1 MNYQENKHMS
11 KEETLIITGANR
23 GIGTATA
30 LAFAKA
36 GYRIAMVNRS
46 QADESLLEAIRDYGV
61 EVREYLADV
70 SDFDLTSQ
78 VVKAIHKDF
87 GQVDVLVNNA
97 GITKDSLLIR
107 MSEEDFDQV
116 IDVNLKGSF
125 NLIRHVSKI
134 MLKQRRGA
142 IINVSSLSGIIG
154 NIGQANYSASKAGL
168 IGLTRS
174 AARELASR
182 QITVNAV
189 APGFISSDM
198 TDKLSDKTKEA
209 MLDEIPLKRFG
220 EQEEVAEA
228 ILFLAN
234 SKYITGTTLEING
247 GLNMN

>member
-1 MNYQENKHMS
+1 MS

-36 GYRIAMVNRS
+36 GYHIAMVNRS
-46 QADESLLEAIRDYGV
+46 QADESVLEAIRDYGV

-87 GQVDVLVNNA
+87 GRVDVLVNNA

-154 NIGQANYSASKAGL
+154 NVGQANYSASKAAL

-182 QITVNAV
+182 HITVNAV

-234 SKYITGTTLEING
+234 NKYITGTTLEING

>member
-1 MNYQENKHMS
+1 MS
-11 KEETLIITGANR
+11 KKETLIITGANR
-23 GIGTATA
+23 GIGASTAV
-30 LAFAKA
+30 AFAKA
-36 GYRIAMVNRS
+36 GYQIAMVNRS
-46 QADESLLEAIRDYGV
+46 QADESLLETIRDCGV
-61 EVREYLADV
+61 DVREYLADV

-87 GQVDVLVNNA
+87 GRVDVLVNNA

-107 MSEEDFDQV
+107 MSEEAFDQV

-182 QITVNAV
+182 HITVNAV

-198 TDKLSDKTKEA
+198 TDQLSNKTKEA
-209 MLDEIPLKRFG
+209 MLEEIPLKRFG

-228 ILFLAN
+228 ILFLATN
-234 SKYITGTTLEING
+234 QYITGTTLEING

>member
-1 MNYQENKHMS
+1 MS

-125 NLIRHVSKI
+125 NLIRQVSKI

>member
-1 MNYQENKHMS
+1 
-11 KEETLIITGANR
+11 
-23 GIGTATA
+23 
-30 LAFAKA
+30 
-36 GYRIAMVNRS
+36 
-46 QADESLLEAIRDYGV
+46 
-61 EVREYLADV
+61 
-70 SDFDLTSQ
+70 
-78 VVKAIHKDF
+78 
-87 GQVDVLVNNA
+87 
-97 GITKDSLLIR
+97 
-107 MSEEDFDQV
+107 
-116 IDVNLKGSF
+116 
-125 NLIRHVSKI
+125 

-154 NIGQANYSASKAGL
+154 NVGQANYSASKAAL

-182 QITVNAV
+182 HITVNAV

-234 SKYITGTTLEING
+234 NKYITGTTLEING